1 MSGHVASI
9 DKRPS
14 EHEMAGDRAEGGE
27 YVNSRTSSTNFIP
40 GRRVVVPTHER
51 DANNTINSR
60 YSQEDSV
67 YETLQPERGSPEKIV
82 QALLP

>member
-1 MSGHVASI
+1 MASI

-14 EHEMAGDRAEGGE
+14 DYEISGEKPEGSGDKAQ
-27 YVNSRTSSTNFIP
+27 SRTSSNFMP

-67 YETLQPERGSPEKIV
+67 FETLQPERGTPEKIV